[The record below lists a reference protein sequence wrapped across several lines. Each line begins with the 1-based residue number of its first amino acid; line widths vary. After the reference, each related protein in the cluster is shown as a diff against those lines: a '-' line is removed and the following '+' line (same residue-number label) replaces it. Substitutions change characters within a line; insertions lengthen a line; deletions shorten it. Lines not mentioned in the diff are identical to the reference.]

1 MISFTEVEMVIGV
14 IIAIFAVSA
23 TCWSGV
29 KAIREAISPLSN
41 LFETS
46 KENAHDISQ
55 LKQDVAALK
64 QKSTDYDDYFRKD
77 KKALEKDREELDDL
91 KKATVLLLQ
100 AVSELIEHEIHG
112 GHEEELKQTN
122 DKIDDYL
129 RNRLV

>member
-1 MISFTEVEMVIGV
+1 MISFTEVEMVIGA
-14 IIAIFAVSA
+14 IIAIFAIIA
-23 TCWSGV
+23 TCWGGV

-41 LFETS
+41 LFEVS
-46 KENAHDISQ
+46 KENERDIAI
-55 LKQDVAALK
+55 LKQDVAVLQ
-64 QKSTDYDDYFRKD
+64 QKATDYDDYFRKD

-91 KKATVLLLQ
+91 KKANVLLLQ

-122 DKIDDYL
+122 DRIDDYL

>member
-1 MISFTEVEMVIGV
+1 MISITEVEMVVGAV
-14 IIAIFAVSA
+14 VAIFAIVV
-23 TCWSGV
+23 TCWQGI
-29 KAIREAISPLSN
+29 KAIREAVSPLSN

-46 KENAHDISQ
+46 KENERDITR
-55 LKQDVAALK
+55 LKQDVADLQ

-112 GHEEELKQTN
+112 GHEEELTQTN

-129 RNRLV
+129 RNRLM